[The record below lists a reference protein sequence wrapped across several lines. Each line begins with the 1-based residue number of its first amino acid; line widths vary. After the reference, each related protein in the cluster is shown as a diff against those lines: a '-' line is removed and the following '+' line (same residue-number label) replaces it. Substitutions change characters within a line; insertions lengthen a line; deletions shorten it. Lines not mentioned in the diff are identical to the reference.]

1 MKNTGFLLEQFEN
14 LIANGLDNE
23 AMVTAFSLIGFDG
36 YEKEDFDPFK
46 LWSDY
51 LPVADEHPYTEVQRN
66 LHILWEA
73 LDRSPLSIN
82 VDFAIPLR
90 RMIAQKL
97 FKKCGAG
104 FIANEGCRFNY
115 GHLIEVGDGVTWNHC
130 CYIDSKGGVSF
141 GDFSMVT
148 EYTKIF
154 THGHSESDH
163 MERSYSPVKI
173 GKYVKIYTACT
184 ILPGVELGDG
194 AVVATGSIVTKSVA
208 EKTMVAGI
216 PAKPVRDRK
225 TEDKPLEDLN
235 HYTLKDK
242 AFQQEI

>member
-1 MKNTGFLLEQFEN
+1 MKNTNFLLEQFEN
-14 LIANGLDNE
+14 LIANGLDNK
-23 AMVTAFSLIGFDG
+23 AMVKAFALLGFDG
-36 YEKEDFDPFK
+36 YEEDDLASFK

-51 LPVADEHPYTEVQRN
+51 LPIADQHPYTEEQRN
-66 LHILWEA
+66 LHVLWEA
-73 LDRSPLSIN
+73 VDRSPLSIN

-141 GDFSMVT
+141 GDFSMIT

-184 ILPGVELGDG
+184 VLPGVELGDG

-225 TEDKPLEDLN
+225 TEGKEMGEFN

>member
-1 MKNTGFLLEQFEN
+1 MKNTNFLLEQFET
-14 LIANGLDNE
+14 LFANGLDNK
-23 AMVTAFSLIGFDG
+23 AMVKAFSLLGFDG
-36 YEKEDFDPFK
+36 YEEGDFAFK
-46 LWSDY
+46 LWSEY
-51 LPVADEHPYTEVQRN
+51 LPIADEHPYTNEQRN
-66 LHILWEA
+66 LHVLWEA
-73 LDRSPLSIN
+73 VDRSPLSIN
-82 VDFAIPLR
+82 VDFAIPFR
-90 RMIAQKL
+90 RMIAKKL
-97 FKKCGAG
+97 FKKCGDG

-130 CYIDSKGGVSF
+130 CYIDSKGGVCF

-163 MERSYSPVKI
+163 MVRSYSPVKI

-194 AVVATGSIVTKSVA
+194 AVVATGSIVTKSVP

-225 TEDKPLEDLN
+225 TEGKDMEEFN

-242 AFQQEI
+242 AFQQDI